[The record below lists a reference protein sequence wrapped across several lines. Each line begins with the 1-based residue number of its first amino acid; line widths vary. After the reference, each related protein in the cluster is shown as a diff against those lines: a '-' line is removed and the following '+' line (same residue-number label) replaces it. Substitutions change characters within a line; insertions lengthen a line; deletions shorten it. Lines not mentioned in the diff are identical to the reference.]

1 MTTARTYGR
10 TARWIG
16 VPLAGAGLVALAACG
31 TGTTANAAGAAT
43 GGAANATAAS
53 SDAFATCMAQNG
65 VTLPERPTGGGAPG
79 GAAPD
84 GAGPG
89 GGGVPPTGAPPAGA
103 AGGGAAP
110 AAGAA
115 GGGAAPPGV
124 DAATWKA
131 AQQACASVAP
141 TPPGAAGATATP

>member
-1 MTTARTYGR
+1 MTKARTHGR

-16 VPLAGAGLVALAACG
+16 VPLVGAGLVALAACG
-31 TGTTANAAGAAT
+31 TGTATAAAGSAT
-43 GGAANATAAS
+43 GGAADATAAS
-53 SDAFATCMAQNG
+53 SDAFATCMAKNG
-65 VTLPERPTGGGAPG
+65 VTMPERPGGGNAPDGAAPG

-84 GAGPG
+84 GAAPG
-89 GGGVPPTGAPPAGA
+89 GGSGGVPPTGSPQ
-103 AGGGAAP
+103 
-110 AAGAA
+110 AGAA

-141 TPPGAAGATATP
+141 TPPGASGATATP